1 MEFEY
6 LKQIDTW
13 IATNVQFPCEVV
25 ITKVVEF
32 WEDTE
37 RTTSTYNV
45 TMFVDEGSSP
55 VVGKFPTIT
64 DAIRFAEV
72 HVPFEF
78 KLGVA

>member
-25 ITKVVEF
+25 ITKIVEF
-32 WEDTE
+32 SENTGK
-37 RTTSTYNV
+37 TISTYKV

-55 VVGKFPTIT
+55 VIGTFPTIT
-64 DAIRFAEV
+64 EAIRFAEV

>member
-6 LKQIDTW
+6 LKTTDTW

-25 ITKVVEF
+25 ITKKAIS
-32 WEDTE
+32 
-37 RTTSTYNV
+37 RYNV

-55 VVGKFPTIT
+55 VMGTFSSIT
-64 DAIRFAEV
+64 EAIHFAEM

-78 KLGVA
+78 KLSC